1 MCYFNS
7 LTLYYFSFLF
17 KQNTADEMLISD
29 WSSDVCSSDLD
40 RAFSDRGDVI
50 VELARAFRA
59 GLNAQGLAATG
70 KHFPGHGAV
79 TADSH
84 LVLPVDRRKE
94 DAIRATEL
102 APFKS
107 LIDDGKIGSAHVSTP
122 VTTAHLVCR
131 LLLADK
137 NNKNTIHN
145 EN

>member
-84 LVLPVDRRKE
+84 LELPVDRRKE
-94 DAIRATEL
+94 DEIRATEL
-102 APFKS
+102 APFKI
-107 LIDDGKIGSAHVSTP
+107 LIDDGLESLMMAQVRYTTVDTP
-122 VTTAHLVCR
+122 PASLPKR
-131 LLLADK
+131 
-137 NNKNTIHN
+137 
-145 EN
+145 

>member
-84 LVLPVDRRKE
+84 LELTVDRRKE
-94 DAIRATEL
+94 DEIRATAL
-102 APFKS
+102 APFKT
-107 LIDDGKIGSAHVSTP
+107 LIDDGIESLMMPRVRYMIGRA
-122 VTTAHLVCR
+122 ACR
-131 LLLADK
+131 
-137 NNKNTIHN
+137 
-145 EN
+145 ESVWQYV